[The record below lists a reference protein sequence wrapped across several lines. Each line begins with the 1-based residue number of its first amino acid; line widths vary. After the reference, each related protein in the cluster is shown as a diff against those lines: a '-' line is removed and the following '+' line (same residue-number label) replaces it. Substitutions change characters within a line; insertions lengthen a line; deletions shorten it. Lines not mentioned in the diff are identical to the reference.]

1 MALNICLGLHV
12 NFKLHCFYSV
22 LFVCMY
28 VIGINPV
35 GWGGGGHW
43 VRPTPPFWN
52 LCPFSQKSKN
62 KKMKNWESLS
72 ESGKLYV
79 QAEERKH
86 KYKYSS

>member
-35 GWGGGGHW
+35 GWGGGDIGCDQ
-43 VRPTPPFWN
+43 PPLLEFVPLFSKIKKQKNEKLGKSKWKWLA
-52 LCPFSQKSKN
+52 LCPSRR
-62 KKMKNWESLS
+62 KKT
-72 ESGKLYV
+72 
-79 QAEERKH
+79 QI
-86 KYKYSS
+86 